1 MKNSFVALHVD
12 FLGFCSSFVCAIH
25 CAFTPVL
32 ISFLPLA
39 GLQFLTNPVIEYS
52 LILLSV
58 IIASFALFRA
68 YIGYHR
74 DPLPLV
80 VVGYGF
86 LLITLGRFAQA
97 EWQEVFFSSIGA
109 LSVAAAHIVNWVR
122 IKQHVTRSSMKS

>member
-1 MKNSFVALHVD
+1 M
-12 FLGFCSSFVCAIH
+12 
-25 CAFTPVL
+25 
-32 ISFLPLA
+32 
-39 GLQFLTNPVIEYS
+39 IEYS

-122 IKQHVTRSSMKS
+122 IKQHVKMSSMKS